1 MASAWGLSWS
11 SAWGSA
17 WGAISAVTEAVKSA
31 GGGTSQAKRKKQRLI
46 LLERLEEAEQ
56 LIEQAEELIKAEP
69 KLKGV
74 KQPAKPS
81 IKAIETPQ
89 VAVDWLRYYIAL
101 LETLRDRQRAEALQR
116 QFMRNMQILL
126 KLIEYQRDEEEAL
139 ILLMAA

>member
-11 SAWGSA
+11 SAWGNA
-17 WGAISAVTEAVKSA
+17 WGLIASVSARRS
-31 GGGTSQAKRKKQRLI
+31 GGGTSPARSKKQKLI
-46 LLERLEEAEQ
+46 LLERLEEVDE
-56 LIEQAEELIKAEP
+56 LIEQAAELIKAEP

-74 KQPAKPS
+74 KQPAKPAV
-81 IKAIETPQ
+81 KAIETPQ